1 MNNNALVKKNQT
13 RTSWWNLITES
24 MRQLPHSRTN
34 NWSTK
39 PDISRVPYS
48 DFWAQCFKKQVS
60 GNKLPML
67 NKKSLTWKIG
77 DIWWPILP
85 ACKRA
90 AEQASL
96 QISPFCFRINAGQS
110 EIKHRG
116 YSSTSGPP
124 SLQHTHTVKTIPC
137 YGPEYYAMSQQER
150 RQANAVHSSTM
161 HIYLPHGWIYD
172 GTERNFSKLQ
182 FSNGITPF
190 CGSTAATT
198 TVAFWKSRYL
208 SQNRP

>member
-96 QISPFCFRINAGQS
+96 QISPFCFRINTGQS

-137 YGPEYYAMSQQER
+137 YGPHRVLCNVTAGAKASQR
-150 RQANAVHSSTM
+150 SPFINNAHLFTSWLNLWW
-161 HIYLPHGWIYD
+161 H
-172 GTERNFSKLQ
+172 
-182 FSNGITPF
+182 
-190 CGSTAATT
+190 
-198 TVAFWKSRYL
+198 WKKF
-208 SQNRP
+208 